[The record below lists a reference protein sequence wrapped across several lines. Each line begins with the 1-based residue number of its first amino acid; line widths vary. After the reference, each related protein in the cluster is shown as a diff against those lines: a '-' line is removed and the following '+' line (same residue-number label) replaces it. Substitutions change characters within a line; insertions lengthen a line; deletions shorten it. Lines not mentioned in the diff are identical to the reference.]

1 MSRPLAIA
9 FLACNKNPDRFRED
23 PSFTYRCENLALA
36 LAAQGHEV
44 TLSHLSRPGWGR
56 RPDIVVFH
64 RPQLSWRFW
73 WVQRQLRGQGVRLVA
88 DVDDLVFDP
97 ALAHHSPA
105 VLNRQLPLGTLRRRF
120 WRHRQA
126 LRLFDRVT
134 VSTQALAQ
142 ALAAEPGPGGAAR
155 IFWLPNAV
163 HRSWRTQAEPAAQ
176 DRAEPVLRYLPGTR
190 SHDRDFAQVAPLLSS
205 LLRARPGLRLELVGP
220 LTHALDVPADQVQHR
235 PRVPFADYLSEVRR
249 PGIHLAPLE
258 ATPFTACK
266 SALKVIEAAF
276 WNQPTVC
283 SPLPDAQRLVGAGA
297 CVATTVADW
306 RHWITRLLDEPAAY
320 QAVTCGLRSRIL
332 READIDLLARDW
344 LAAMRPPEEPA

>member
-44 TLSHLSRPGWGR
+44 TLAHLSRPGWGR

-64 RPQLSWRFW
+64 RPLLSWRFW
-73 WVQRQLRGQGVRLVA
+73 WTQRRLRRQGVRLLA

-97 ALAHHSPA
+97 ALAGQSPA
-105 VLNRQLPLGTLRRRF
+105 VLNGQLPLRALQRRF
-120 WRHRQA
+120 WRHQQA
-126 LRLFDRVT
+126 LRLFDRIT

-142 ALAAEPGPGGAAR
+142 ALAAQPGPGGADR

-163 HRSWRTQAEPAAQ
+163 HRRWRTEAEPEVAPC
-176 DRAEPVLRYLPGTR
+176 AEPVLRYLPGTH
-190 SHDRDFAQVAPLLSS
+190 SHDRDFALVAPVLSA
-205 LLRARPGLRLELVGP
+205 LLRKRPGLRLELVGP
-220 LTHALDVPADQVQHR
+220 LSFVLDAPPGQVQHR
-235 PRVPFADYLSEVRR
+235 PRLPFADYLAEARR

-283 SPLPDAQRLVGAGA
+283 SPLPDAARFTDTGA
-297 CVATTVADW
+297 CVATSAEDW
-306 RHWITRLLDEPAAY
+306 RHWITRLLDEPAVYRAI
-320 QAVTCGLRSRIL
+320 THGLRSRVL
-332 READIDLLARDW
+332 RHADIDHQALAW
-344 LAAMRPPEEPA
+344 LEAMRPRAEHA

>member
-36 LAAQGHEV
+36 LAAQGHAV

-56 RPDIVVFH
+56 RPDIAVFH
-64 RPQLSWRFW
+64 RPQLSWRLW
-73 WVQRQLRGQGVRLVA
+73 WTLQRWRRQGVQLVA

-97 ALAHHSPA
+97 AQAHQSPA
-105 VLNRQLPLGTLRRRF
+105 VLNGQLPLGTLRRRF

-134 VSTQALAQ
+134 VSTQPLAQ
-142 ALAAEPGPGGAAR
+142 ALAEQVGSATR
-155 IFWLPNAV
+155 IHWLPNAV
-163 HRSWRTQAEPAAQ
+163 HRSWRGLDNPPAT

-190 SHDRDFAQVAPLLSS
+190 SHDRDFALVAPVLSA
-205 LLRARPGLRLELVGP
+205 LLRARPRLRLELVGP
-220 LTHALDVPADQVQHR
+220 LAFALDAPAAQVQHR
-235 PRVPFADYLSEVRR
+235 PRVSFADYLSEVRR

-258 ATPFTACK
+258 STPFTVCK

-283 SPLPDAQRLVGAGA
+283 SPLPDAQRLTEAGA
-297 CVATTVADW
+297 CVAASPADW
-306 RHWITRLLDEPAAY
+306 HGWISRLLDEPPAY
-320 QAVTCGLRSRIL
+320 QAITRGLRARIL
-332 READIDLLARDW
+332 RQADIDALARGW
-344 LAAMRPPEEPA
+344 LEAMRAPMERA

>member
-23 PSFTYRCENLALA
+23 PSFIYRCENLAQA

-44 TLSHLSRPGWGR
+44 TLSHLSRPGWDR
-56 RPDIVVFH
+56 RPDIAVFH
-64 RPQLSWRFW
+64 RPQWSWRFW
-73 WVQRQLRGQGVRLVA
+73 WGQHRLRRQGVRLVA

-97 ALAHHSPA
+97 ALADQSPA
-105 VLNRQLPLGTLRRRF
+105 VLNGQLPLGTLRRRF

-142 ALAAEPGPGGAAR
+142 ALAAEAGPGGVDR
-155 IFWLPNAV
+155 VHWLPNAV
-163 HRSWRTQAEPAAQ
+163 HRSWRTQGEPPVTAC
-176 DRAEPVLRYLPGTR
+176 AEPVLRYLPGTR
-190 SHDRDFAQVAPLLSS
+190 SHDRDFALVAPVLST
-205 LLRARPGLRLELVGP
+205 LLRERPELRLELVGP
-220 LTHALDVPADQVQHR
+220 LSFALDAPADQVQHR
-235 PRVPFADYLSEVRR
+235 PRVSFVDYLSEARR

-283 SPLPDAQRLVGAGA
+283 SPLLDAQRLVGAGA
-297 CVATTVADW
+297 CVAASAADW
-306 RHWITRLLDEPAAY
+306 RGWITRLLDEPEVY
-320 QAVTCGLRSRIL
+320 QAVTRGLRSRIL
-332 READIDLLARDW
+332 RQADIDLLAQGW
-344 LAAMRPPEEPA
+344 LAAMWPCVERA